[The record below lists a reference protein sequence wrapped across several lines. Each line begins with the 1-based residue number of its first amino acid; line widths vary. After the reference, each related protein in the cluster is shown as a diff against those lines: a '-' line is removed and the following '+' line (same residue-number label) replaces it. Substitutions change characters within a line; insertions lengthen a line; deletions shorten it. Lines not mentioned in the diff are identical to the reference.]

1 MPSFVG
7 MKILSSAALAGL
19 ALAGIAA
26 APGQLSATSHHVVNA
41 AMHRDGPDGRGR
53 VVSAKKIAGLSRE
66 QTASY
71 LDEMNFG
78 SPEPRYGIDEYA
90 VVYRTVTPAGAPTT
104 ASGLLVLPRSEDRT
118 LRTVAYEHGTNAT
131 RLDAATTSAESYDRA
146 AAALVAGAGFGAV
159 APDYLGLGL
168 GPGHHPYMDH
178 ASETTA
184 SLDMLRAARAVA
196 ADHGRSLTSK
206 VRVTGFSQGG
216 AAAMALGRALQARGE
231 LAALAPISGP
241 YDVEH
246 AEIPVGLHG
255 DQLSPQE
262 VTFYLGYW
270 ITSMNRL
277 HHFYTSP
284 SEAFQKPYSETV
296 ETLFD
301 GDHSAP
307 QIVAGL
313 PATPQELLRPE
324 FAARLDHPDG
334 SLARAMRENDDTC
347 SSWRPRVPIR
357 IFAAHGD
364 KDVAILNARH
374 CQAQL
379 RQHRVDAPLTDVG
392 ATDHTGSAFRSMP
405 QVVRWFASL

>member
-7 MKILSSAALAGL
+7 MRILSSAALAGL
-19 ALAGIAA
+19 ALAGVVS
-26 APGQLSATSHHVVNA
+26 APTQSSATSPHG
-41 AMHRDGPDGRGR
+41 DDSGGRGR

-71 LDEMNFG
+71 LDTMNFG
-78 SPEPRYGIDEYA
+78 SPAPRYGIDEYA
-90 VVYRTVTPAGAPTT
+90 IVYRTITPTGAPTT
-104 ASGLLVLPRSEDRT
+104 ASGLLILPRSKDRT
-118 LRTVAYEHGTNAT
+118 LRTVAYEHGTNPT

-146 AAALVAGAGFGAV
+146 AAALMAAAGFGTV

-184 SLDMLRAARAVA
+184 SLDMLRAAGEVA

-216 AAAMALGRALQARGE
+216 AAAMALGRVLQARGR
-231 LAALAPISGP
+231 LVALAPISGP

-255 DQLSPQE
+255 DRLSPQE

-270 ITSMNRL
+270 TTSMNRL

-284 SEAFQKPYSETV
+284 SEVFQKPYDETV

-301 GDHSAP
+301 GDHSGA
-307 QIVAGL
+307 QIFAGL

-324 FAARLDHPDG
+324 FVARLDHPDG
-334 SLARAMRENDDTC
+334 SLARALRENDDTC
-347 SSWRPRVPIR
+347 SNWRPRVPIR

-364 KDVAILNARH
+364 KDVTILNARH

-379 RQHRVDAPLTDVG
+379 REHGVDAPLTDVG
-392 ATDHTGSAFRSMP
+392 ATDHNGSAFRSVP